1 MRLGI
6 LQCDD
11 VASDLIDRFGNYDDM
26 FKNIFS
32 KVCSNIFYS
41 VFHVNHN
48 EFPDNANSC
57 DAWLISGS
65 KQGVYDNIPWI
76 IRLQE
81 FVRELY
87 KAHRKVLG
95 VCFGHQMMAQALGGL
110 VRLSPEDWVMGIVDT
125 ENFERC
131 SWMVPFQKKMS
142 FIACHQDQVFQLPND
157 SKVLSSSQVCTYHTV
172 QYGGCFIGVQSH
184 PEFSR
189 EYLSEI
195 LLAEKLGFST
205 EIAQKTLSSIN
216 NRQVEVEGE
225 LMIRWMVN
233 FLNEA

>member
-32 KVCSNIFYS
+32 KVSGDIVYR
-41 VFHVNHN
+41 VYHVNHN
-48 EFPDNANSC
+48 EFPDAANSC

-87 KAHRKVLG
+87 KAHRKTLG

-125 ENFERC
+125 ENLERR

-142 FIACHQDQVFQLPND
+142 FVACHQDQVFQLPKD
-157 SKVLSSSQVCTYHTV
+157 SQVLSSSQVCAYHTV
-172 QYGGCFIGVQSH
+172 QYGSCFIGVQSH

-205 EIAQKTLSSIN
+205 EAGQKGLSSIN
-216 NRQVEVEGE
+216 NRQVEVQGE
-225 LMIRWMVN
+225 LMIRWMIN